1 VKTEKLAGGG
11 VAVLHPQGSLIGDKE
26 TDELRKAFEELRK
39 EGNTRAV
46 VDLSKVNY
54 INSTGI
60 GALIAGYNEY
70 SQRGGKIK
78 LCGLSDRLENVFV
91 ITKLTAVFDI
101 HPNVKEA
108 LAGFALQ

>member
-1 VKTEKLAGGG
+1 MRVEKLADGG
-11 VAVLHPQGSLIGDKE
+11 VAVLHPQGALSGDKE
-26 TDELRKAFEELRK
+26 TDELRKALEELRK

-46 VDLSKVNY
+46 VDLGRVNF
-54 INSTGI
+54 ISSAGI
-60 GALIAGYNEY
+60 GALIAGYNDY

-91 ITKLTAVFDI
+91 ITKLTEFFDI

-108 LAGFALQ
+108 LAGFALH

>member
-1 VKTEKLAGGG
+1 MKIEKLAEGG
-11 VAVLHPQGSLIGDKE
+11 VAILHPQGALIGDKE
-26 TDELRKAFEELRK
+26 TDELRNALDQLRK

-46 VDLSKVNY
+46 VELSKVNY

-60 GALIAGYNEY
+60 GVLIAGYNDY

-108 LAGFALQ
+108 LAGFALH

>member
-1 VKTEKLAGGG
+1 MKVEKLADGE

-39 EGNTRAV
+39 EGNARAV
-46 VDLSKVNY
+46 VDLGKVNY

-60 GALIAGYNEY
+60 GALIAGYNDY

-101 HPNVKEA
+101 HPNLKEA
-108 LAGFALQ
+108 LAGFALH

>member
-1 VKTEKLAGGG
+1 MRIEKLAEGG
-11 VAVLHPQGSLIGDKE
+11 VAILHPKGSLIGDKE
-26 TDELRKAFEELRK
+26 TDELRNGLEQLKR

-46 VDLSKVNY
+46 VDLSKVRY

-60 GALIAGYNEY
+60 GVLIGGYSDY

-78 LCGLSDRLENVFV
+78 LCGLSDTLENVLI

-108 LAGFALQ
+108 LAGFALH